1 MLDIKFIRENPEDV
15 KKAVKNKNIDLDI
28 DNLLKIDEEK
38 RKMQTE
44 LDDLRKKRNEIA
56 QATKG
61 EKPSADLIKEGKSIK
76 AKILKL
82 EKQFLELEKEFNFLM
97 SYTPTIPSPKAP
109 IGNDEKDNVEI
120 RKWGKIPKFKFKI
133 KDHLILGKE
142 LDILEL
148 DRGVKVSGYRG
159 YFLKNE
165 GVFLHL
171 GLMMYALK
179 KLAAKGYAPFI
190 PPTIVKDFVLFGSGH
205 FPFVKDD
212 IYQIANPGK
221 LADGSLIKENKFL
234 TGTAEPPMLAYH
246 SNEVL
251 DDKDLPKKYCG
262 FSQCY
267 RSEIGSYG
275 KDTKGLYRIHE
286 FMKVEQIVICQNDYN
301 VSEKLHEEI
310 TAIAEEIIQDLKIP
324 YRVLEICTGDMGAGK
339 YRMYDLESWMP
350 TRNSYG
356 ETHSSSNLGDWQARR
371 LNIKYK
377 ASDGKNQYVH
387 MLNNTAIASPR
398 FLIAILEN
406 FQQADGSVI
415 VPEVLRSYM
424 PNNLKVIRKK

>member
-1 MLDIKFIRENPEDV
+1 MLDIKFIRENPGIV
-15 KKAVKNKNIDLDI
+15 KETVKNKNIDLDI
-28 DNLLKIDEEK
+28 DNLLKIDEE
-38 RKMQTE
+38 RRQLQTN
-44 LDDLRKKRNEIA
+44 LDELRKRRNEIA

-61 EKPSADLIKEGKSIK
+61 KKPTAELMKDGKFIKT
-76 AKILKL
+76 KIAKL
-82 EKQFLELEKEFNFLM
+82 EKQYLELAKEFNFLM

-109 IGNDEKDNVEI
+109 IGADEKDNVEI
-120 RKWGKIPKFKFKI
+120 RKWGKIPEFKFKI
-133 KDHLILGKE
+133 KDHLTLGKE
-142 LDILEL
+142 LNILDI

-159 YFLKNE
+159 YYLKNE

-171 GLMMYALK
+171 GLMMHALK
-179 KLAAKGYAPFI
+179 KLAAKGYESFI

-221 LADGSLIKENKFL
+221 LADGSLIKESKYL

-246 SNEVL
+246 SNEIL
-251 DDKDLPKKYCG
+251 DEKDLPKKYCG

-286 FMKVEQIVICQNDYN
+286 FMKIEQIVICQNDYKI
-301 VSEKLHEEI
+301 SEKLHQEI
-310 TAIAEEIIQDLKIP
+310 TSISEEIIKDLKIP

-350 TRNSYG
+350 ARESYG
-356 ETHSSSNLGDWQARR
+356 ETHSSSNLGEWQARR

-377 ASDGKNQYVH
+377 ASDGKKQYVH

-406 FQQADGSVI
+406 YQQADGSII
-415 VPEVLRSYM
+415 VPKVLRPYM